1 MPTPAFTQNQRKN
14 TGIYIGP
21 TIGKSSPKN
30 SRRGCLCL
38 KDNTYS
44 TKCCKG
50 YLINQGIGRV
60 AGIVT
65 PPTVDGAFSAGF
77 SNGFDNGNI

>member
-14 TGIYIGP
+14 SGIYIGP
-21 TIGKSSPKN
+21 TVGKSSPKN

-50 YLINQGIGRV
+50 YLQNQGIGRISGV
-60 AGIVT
+60 VT
-65 PPTVDGAFSAGF
+65 PSVTEGAFSAGF
-77 SNGFDNGNI
+77 SAGFDIGNI